1 MFIIYNFFFKIILVY
16 DFGFRQWFF
25 IIKLRYQN
33 LDIDNDQT
41 LNPFNNKK
49 MFLIF
54 YDDLVDYRNIYIY
67 IYICAMY
74 VSLIDNNILF

>member
-1 MFIIYNFFFKIILVY
+1 MFIIYNFFLKIILAY

-33 LDIDNDQT
+33 LGIDNDQT

-54 YDDLVDYRNIYIY
+54 YDDLVDYRNIYI
-67 IYICAMY
+67 CY
-74 VSLIDNNILF
+74 VCKFDW

>member
-1 MFIIYNFFFKIILVY
+1 MVFYN
-16 DFGFRQWFF
+16 QT
-25 IIKLRYQN
+25 RYQN
-33 LDIDNDQT
+33 LGIDNDQT

-67 IYICAMY
+67 IYMRY
-74 VSLIDNNILF
+74 VCKFD